1 MAKNK
6 TKTVASFSFKKL
18 DDKLDIEEVS
28 SIINNYIEADEA
40 LMAKVDDVTSKL
52 TEALK
57 RAESLEGGFDCNVEL
72 NPFENCSHIGLS
84 DKGEL
89 MVIKS
94 PSKKAKRDAKER
106 LIPFSRLETEEIAYI
121 LDQAEVPD
129 PSGATCSIL
138 QLIEACQNSED

>member
-1 MAKNK
+1 MAKKK
-6 TKTVASFSFKKL
+6 TTETASFSFRKL
-18 DDKLDIEEVS
+18 NDKIDIQEINE
-28 SIINNYIEADEA
+28 IISNYIKADET
-40 LMAKVDDVTSKL
+40 LMSKVDEITCKL

-72 NPFENCSHIGLS
+72 NPFEICSHIGLS

-89 MVIKS
+89 MIIKS

-106 LIPFSRLETEEIAYI
+106 VIPFSRLETEEIAYI

-129 PSGATCSIL
+129 PSGATCSIM
-138 QLIEACQNSED
+138 QLIEACQNAED